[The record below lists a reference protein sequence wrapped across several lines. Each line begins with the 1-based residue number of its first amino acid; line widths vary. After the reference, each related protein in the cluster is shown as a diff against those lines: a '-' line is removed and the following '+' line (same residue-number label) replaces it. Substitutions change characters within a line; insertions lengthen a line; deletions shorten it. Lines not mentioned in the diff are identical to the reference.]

1 MNFSA
6 AKSTSCGLR
15 LTTNIVRSASLTLTS
30 RATAT
35 THRRPSIAAQA
46 SSKDE
51 GALAVVTLIAAPI
64 MLFSEWTLKS
74 TGCGLPSG
82 PGGLYGA
89 AEGISYLWV
98 TGIVAW
104 SVYTKVK
111 TGKGLP
117 EGPYGLL
124 GAAEGLSYLTIL
136 AGIIVLGFQIADYG
150 YLPNAIPVE
159 GGKCQ

>member
-1 MNFSA
+1 
-6 AKSTSCGLR
+6 
-15 LTTNIVRSASLTLTS
+15 
-30 RATAT
+30 
-35 THRRPSIAAQA
+35 
-46 SSKDE
+46 
-51 GALAVVTLIAAPI
+51 

-89 AEGISYLWV
+89 LEGISYLWV

-117 EGPYGLL
+117 EGPMGLL

-136 AGIIVLGFQIADYG
+136 LGIVVLGFQISEYG